1 MSQLE
6 GIGVRAVLLCQHTDK
21 DEVKRVH
28 DNLVSAQSDLK
39 LLYVTPERIVKSKT
53 LISRLEKANK
63 EGLLQ
68 RFVVDEAH
76 CISHWGHD
84 WRQDYTKLG
93 FLKKQFETVPVMA
106 LTATATQK
114 VQDDIKESLHL
125 QKCECFR
132 NSVDRPNLQYEVSLK
147 PPGADDAHQ
156 AIFDAIE
163 ERFSGQPG
171 IVYCFSKKEAEALAT
186 FLQRKGLRA
195 KFYHADMELYGAD
208 SAGRSGR
215 MEVYAEWSDGRVQVI
230 VATIAFGMG
239 INKLDVRFVMHHS
252 MSKSVSAYY
261 QEAGR
266 AGRDGKP
273 ATCLLFYK
281 PADAI
286 RQSTMAVGNQLH
298 GAVQGVYDLVS
309 LAHSLSCERARA
321 RALSRVP
328 FRPFL
333 GMRTCDAIQIVADTA
348 SSR

>member
-1 MSQLE
+1 M
-6 GIGVRAVLLCQHTDK
+6 RAVLLCQYTDK

-39 LLYVTPERIVKSKT
+39 LLYVTPERIVKSKS
-53 LISRLEKANK
+53 LIAKLEKAKK

-147 PPGADDAHQ
+147 PPGADDSHQ

-195 KFYHADMELYGAD
+195 KFYHADMELYGA

-309 LAHSLSCERARA
+309 LAHSLSCARA
-321 RALSRVP
+321 CYDLVSLAHSRVL
-328 FRPFL
+328 FWPFL

-348 SSR
+348 GSM